1 MLMQYHKYGSINS
14 FRALIIYSFILYM
27 LTLYFLIILPLPN
40 INDVVYKPGM
50 IKLIPFTFI
59 VDFIKETSLVIGD
72 ASTYIKALCEPCFY
86 TVIFNLFMTIP
97 FGIYLRYY
105 FRCDL
110 KKTIKY
116 TFLLS
121 LFFELTQLSRLY
133 FIYRYQYR
141 VFDVD
146 DLMINTLGGVIG
158 YYVARLFTG
167 ILPTREKIDESSL
180 RAGMKVSGLRRL
192 IMFELDAF
200 LFLSLYIFLSIT
212 FSVNHLFII
221 IFIIYYVIIPLI
233 SNGYTFGSK
242 FLNVKLEY
250 ECSIFKNTIFRIVF
264 MYIYYFGLVYF
275 MFSRSYTIS
284 AYLSID
290 KKVFFYLGI
299 FLVALLFYLINI
311 ICLIKNKKMFY
322 DKLFKV
328 KYVSTLNV
336 DL

>member
-1 MLMQYHKYGSINS
+1 MLIQYHKYGSINS

-59 VDFIKETSLVIGD
+59 VDFIKETSLDIGD

-158 YYVARLFTG
+158 YYVARIFTG

-212 FSVNHLFII
+212 FSIKHLFVI

>member
-1 MLMQYHKYGSINS
+1 MLIQYHKYGSINS
-14 FRALIIYSFILYM
+14 FRVLIIYSFILYM

-158 YYVARLFTG
+158 YYVARIFTG

-200 LFLSLYIFLSIT
+200 LFLSLYIFLSII
-212 FSVNHLFII
+212 FSIKHLFVV
-221 IFIIYYVIIPLI
+221 IFIIYYVIIPFI

-250 ECSIFKNTIFRIVF
+250 ECNIFKNTIFRIVF
-264 MYIYYFGLVYF
+264 MYIYYFGIVYF
-275 MFSRSYTIS
+275 IFSRSYTIS
-284 AYLSID
+284 AYLSVD
-290 KKVFFYLGI
+290 KKVFFYLAI
-299 FLVALLFYLINI
+299 ILVALLFYLINI

>member
-1 MLMQYHKYGSINS
+1 MLIQYHKYGSINS
-14 FRALIIYSFILYM
+14 FRVLIIYSFILYM

-158 YYVARLFTG
+158 YYVARIFTG

-180 RAGMKVSGLRRL
+180 RAGMKVSVLRRL

-212 FSVNHLFII
+212 FSIKHLFVV
-221 IFIIYYVIIPLI
+221 IFIIYYVIIPFI

-250 ECSIFKNTIFRIVF
+250 ECNIFKNTIFRIVF

>member
-1 MLMQYHKYGSINS
+1 
-14 FRALIIYSFILYM
+14 M

-158 YYVARLFTG
+158 YYVARIFTG

-212 FSVNHLFII
+212 FSIKHLFVV
-221 IFIIYYVIIPLI
+221 IFIIYYVIIPFI

-250 ECSIFKNTIFRIVF
+250 ECNIFKNTIFRVVF
-264 MYIYYFGLVYF
+264 MYIYYFGIVYF
-275 MFSRSYTIS
+275 IFSRSYTIS

-290 KKVFFYLGI
+290 KKVIFYLGI

>member
-1 MLMQYHKYGSINS
+1 MLIQYHKYGSINS

-158 YYVARLFTG
+158 YYVARIFTG

-212 FSVNHLFII
+212 FSIKHLFVI

>member
-1 MLMQYHKYGSINS
+1 MLIQYHKYGSINS
-14 FRALIIYSFILYM
+14 FRVLIIYSFILYM

-158 YYVARLFTG
+158 YYVARIFTG

-212 FSVNHLFII
+212 FSIKHLFVV
-221 IFIIYYVIIPLI
+221 IFIIYYVIIPFI

-250 ECSIFKNTIFRIVF
+250 ECNIFKNTIFRVVF
-264 MYIYYFGLVYF
+264 MYIYYFGIVYF
-275 MFSRSYTIS
+275 IFSRSYTIS

-290 KKVFFYLGI
+290 KKVIFYLGI